1 MQRIKKGD
9 KVMVTAGRKEADG
22 GDKGKV
28 GEVLRVDPSKN
39 QAVVQGVNVRT
50 KHQKP
55 SMTNPQGG
63 IVKQEMPVNMSK
75 LMPVDP
81 ATQKP
86 TRVKIKVLAD
96 GTKVRVAKSGEQ
108 LDK

>member
-9 KVMVTAGRKEADG
+9 TVQVVAGRKESEG
-22 GDKGKV
+22 GDRGKT
-28 GEVLRVDPSKN
+28 GEVLRVIPDKN

-63 IVKQEMPVNMSK
+63 IIKQEMPVDMSK

-81 ATQKP
+81 ATKKP
-86 TRVKIKVLAD
+86 TRVKIKTLAD

>member
-9 KVMVTAGRKEADG
+9 TVMVISGAQ
-22 GDKGKV
+22 KGTT
-28 GEVLRVDPSKN
+28 GEVTSVDPKSN
-39 QAVVQGVNVRT
+39 SAIVQGVNVRT

-63 IVKQEMPVNMSK
+63 ITKMEVPVNMSK
-75 LMPVDP
+75 LMPLDP
-81 ATQKP
+81 STKKP
-86 TRVKIKVLAD
+86 TRIKIKTLAD
-96 GTKVRVAKSGEQ
+96 GKKVRVAASGEQ